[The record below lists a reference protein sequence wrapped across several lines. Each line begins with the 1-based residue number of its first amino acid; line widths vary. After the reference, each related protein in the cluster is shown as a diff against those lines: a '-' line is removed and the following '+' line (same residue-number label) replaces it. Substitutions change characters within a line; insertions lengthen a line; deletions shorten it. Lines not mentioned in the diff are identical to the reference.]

1 MLRNKDQHPMKYFV
15 MDDQWFAFRNIGDVL
30 LILPLQLTNANHAF
44 PAMPDGRDRSS
55 IAFL

>member
-1 MLRNKDQHPMKYFV
+1 MRIAETRKSSGLVEANE
-15 MDDQWFAFRNIGDVL
+15 ILGTVL

-44 PAMPDGRDRSS
+44 PAMPDSKNRSS

>member
-1 MLRNKDQHPMKYFV
+1 MQRGGRRNESQIFNLFILEILGTK
-15 MDDQWFAFRNIGDVL
+15 VL
-30 LILPLQLTNANHAF
+30 FNLQLLQTNANHAF